1 MKPVIFGL
9 AGEAVSSD
17 ERAFF
22 RECEPAGYILFRR
35 NCVDK
40 AQLRALTDDLRALH
54 GRDDLLIMIDQ
65 EGGRVARMK
74 PPVWPDFP
82 PAQLFDSLY
91 DIAPSS
97 AIAAARANAQAIAAT
112 LHECGITVD
121 ALPLLDVRQEGA
133 SDIMGDRTLG
143 AEPMRVAALGRA
155 VLDGLRAGGVAGIVK
170 HMPGHGRASV
180 DSHHDLPT
188 VTANEAALETDIA
201 PFRTLNDAPM
211 GMTAHIVYTAWDA
224 ERPASLSP
232 AVIGDII
239 RGRIGFDGLLMSDDL
254 DMKALKGSIPE
265 LAAGVIEAGCDLA
278 LNCWARMDDMTGIAE
293 RLPDISAASRARL
306 DRAMATIAGG
316 PEGDEPL
323 ESLLATRDTLLAV
336 MA

>member
-9 AGEAVSSD
+9 AGERLSA
-17 ERAFF
+17 EEQAFF
-22 RECEPAGYILFRR
+22 RDADPAGYILFRR
-35 NCVDK
+35 NIADK
-40 AQLRALTDDLRALH
+40 AQLQALTSELRALH

-65 EGGRVARMK
+65 EGGRVARMR

-82 PAQLFDSLY
+82 AMQIFDSLY
-91 DIAPSS
+91 DVAPSS
-97 AIAAARANAQAIAAT
+97 AIAAARANAQAIAVT
-112 LHECGITVD
+112 LRECGITVD

-155 VLDGLRAGGVAGIVK
+155 VLEGLKAGGVVGIVK
-170 HMPGHGRASV
+170 HMPGHGRALV

-188 VTANEAALETDIA
+188 VTADEAALSTDLA
-201 PFRTLNDAPM
+201 PFQTLRGAPM

-232 AVIGDII
+232 TVIGDII

-254 DMKALKGSIPE
+254 DMKALQGDIPS
-265 LAAGVIEAGCDLA
+265 LAAGVVEAGCDLA
-278 LNCWARMDDMTGIAE
+278 LNCWARMDEMIGIAE
-293 RLPDISAASRARL
+293 RLPDISEASRARL
-306 DRAMATIAGG
+306 DRAMAEIKGDG
-316 PEGDEPL
+316 EGSEPL
-323 ESLLATRDTLLAV
+323 ETLLARRDALFAV